1 MVILKDG
8 KKSQLLMMFL
18 ETKKREN
25 SMIEV
30 VNKLFNKDELEVVV
44 VVTSFRKCL
53 AEVEV
58 EEQEDLKK
66 ERVFNT
72 QSKLLSKKSSKV
84 KHLKLL
90 SIEIGSANLAWAREV
105 KMALKP
111 LAQLVEEEVRSPKWF
126 NLAQE
131 CILKQQEF
139 VRIAVALVNISET
152 KINAK
157 NAMVKKSIKK
167 RKLLSV

>member
-1 MVILKDG
+1 
-8 KKSQLLMMFL
+8 MMFL

-30 VNKLFNKDELEVVV
+30 VNKLFNKDEPEVVV
-44 VVTSFRKCL
+44 VMVTSSRKCL

-58 EEQEDLKK
+58 EDKEDLKK

-90 SIEIGSANLAWAREV
+90 SIEIGSAKLAWAREV

-111 LAQLVEEEVRSPKWF
+111 LAQLVEEEVRSLKWF

-131 CILKQQEF
+131 CILSQQEF
-139 VRIAVALVNISET
+139 VKIAMALVQISET

-167 RKLLSV
+167 RRLLSV